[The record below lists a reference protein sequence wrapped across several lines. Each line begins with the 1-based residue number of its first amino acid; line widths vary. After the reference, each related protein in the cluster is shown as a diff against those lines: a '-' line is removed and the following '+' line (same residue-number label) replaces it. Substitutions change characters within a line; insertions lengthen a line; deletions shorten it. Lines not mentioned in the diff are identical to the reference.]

1 VKIVVTNDDGIDAP
15 GIQALAERCLS
26 LGHEPMVVAPS
37 EDMSGAAAAIGKVR
51 ADQRI
56 VTRRVT
62 LSRCPD
68 VPAHAISGPPGLAAM
83 AACLGAFGRPP
94 DAVLSGI
101 NSGPNTGHAIL
112 HSGTVGAA
120 LTAASFGVSALAVS
134 IEVSDPMRWTTAC
147 ALVEPSLDRLC
158 AAPAGTVL
166 NLNVPAVPLDP
177 LPELRWARL
186 DRFGSVRVAVGG
198 TWEESL
204 QMEYRSTGIELDPDS
219 DTALLEQG
227 FATVTAIEG
236 IAEVA
241 PDELPR
247 SGADRRKLRAV
258 LRHLPGNTPGDDG
271 RVETHS
277 FADEP

>member
-15 GIQALAERCLS
+15 GIQALVEGCLS
-26 LGHEPMVVAPS
+26 FGHEPMVVAPS

-62 LSRCPD
+62 LPRCPE
-68 VPAHAISGPPGLAAM
+68 VPAHAVSGPPGLAAM

-120 LTAASFGVSALAVS
+120 LTAATFGVSALAVS
-134 IEVSDPMRWTTAC
+134 VEVSEPMRWATAC
-147 ALVEPSLDRLC
+147 ALVEPTLERLC
-158 AAPAGTVL
+158 AAPAGSVL
-166 NLNVPAVPLDP
+166 NLNVPAVPPDP

-186 DRFGSVRVAVGG
+186 DRFGSVRVAVAG
-198 TWEESL
+198 TSEGSL
-204 QMEYRSTGIELDPDS
+204 QMEYRSTGIELDPES

-241 PDELPR
+241 PDDLPR
-247 SGADRRKLRAV
+247 WGADRTKLRAL
-258 LRHLPGNTPGDDG
+258 LRRVPADSAREDG

-277 FADEP
+277 FADES